1 MKQFFNEFAASI
13 DTYIMFK
20 IKEKIE
26 LLREELTKKNR
37 APISL
42 SIGAPTINPPEELV
56 QSLKDALN
64 TKGVHTYSTPK
75 GEKYLLEAIK
85 TRMKNRFGV
94 DIELNEICSL
104 LG

>member
-42 SIGAPTINPPEELV
+42 
-56 QSLKDALN
+56 
-64 TKGVHTYSTPK
+64 
-75 GEKYLLEAIK
+75 
-85 TRMKNRFGV
+85 
-94 DIELNEICSL
+94 
-104 LG
+104 